1 MKPDL
6 VSEIVTGQNNSNL
19 TPDATSVAEGG
30 SEVWEEAVKK
40 GFRTNVKRELRP

>member
-30 SEVWEEAVKK
+30 KIAKPSKDGGTEF
-40 GFRTNVKRELRP
+40 GI